1 MDVNF
6 DMKDKDLFCTIINE
20 CLQKDSISNSTE
32 RDKYFV
38 HFFIKQQF
46 SKDIKWLL
54 KQNNNVIVKYLPL
67 MLYFYASY
75 SIMQTLMFM
84 NKVNWECTTS
94 KPLPITFMLSSERA
108 SEGQAAV
115 KKGWAASDHFQKH
128 FLIKC
133 QHMLKLL
140 IF

>member
-1 MDVNF
+1 
-6 DMKDKDLFCTIINE
+6 
-20 CLQKDSISNSTE
+20 
-32 RDKYFV
+32 
-38 HFFIKQQF
+38 
-46 SKDIKWLL
+46 
-54 KQNNNVIVKYLPL
+54 

-115 KKGWAASDHFQKH
+115 KKAGLH
-128 FLIKC
+128 LIISRNIS
-133 QHMLKLL
+133 Q
-140 IF
+140 